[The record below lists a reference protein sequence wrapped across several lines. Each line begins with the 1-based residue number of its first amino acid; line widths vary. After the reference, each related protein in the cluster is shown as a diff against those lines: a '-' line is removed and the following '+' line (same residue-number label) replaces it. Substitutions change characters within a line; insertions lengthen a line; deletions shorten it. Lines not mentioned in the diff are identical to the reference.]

1 MRPSPSGPAPSSR
14 NDSEEGRAPHSSRNN
29 SEEGRAQISDNASPH
44 SSRNDSEEPRTPPSS
59 RKNGNASVW
68 SKYVAN
74 HQGKRLFDLGDIACA
89 WGALFAGCSFYAG
102 YPITPASEIAE
113 FLSKELPRAGG
124 RFIQMEDE
132 IASMAAVVGAA
143 WAGGRAMTAT
153 SGPGFSLM
161 QENIGYAIMTETP
174 CVVVDVQRSGPSTG
188 QATKPAQGDMM
199 QARWG
204 THGDHEMV
212 ALCPNSAQE
221 CFDLTVRAFDIAFA
235 LRLPVLVMMDGEVG
249 HLRETFDIRVPT
261 GMTALPAPPDPSGF
275 PPFGG
280 DPVPPHVLFGEGRFL
295 HVTGSTHKPDGMR
308 DVTTPS
314 VHDELVRRLCR
325 KVDQNRRLLK
335 DVEKDLPA
343 ESRTVVLCYGAPSR
357 PALAAVDEARK
368 RGRKVGILRLRT
380 VWPFP
385 GDELEALPESVR
397 TVLVPEMNLGQLSR
411 EAERYTDRK
420 VECISKIGGV
430 THTRREILSRIEEAP

>member
-1 MRPSPSGPAPSSR
+1 MKTGLHPLLARQQ
-14 NDSEEGRAPHSSRNN
+14 GR
-29 SEEGRAQISDNASPH
+29 
-44 SSRNDSEEPRTPPSS
+44 
-59 RKNGNASVW
+59 
-68 SKYVAN
+68 
-74 HQGKRLFDLGDIACA
+74 RLFDLGDIACA
-89 WGALFAGCSFYAG
+89 WGALYAGCSFYAG

-113 FLSKELPRAGG
+113 FLSKELPRTGG

-132 IASMAAVVGAA
+132 IASMAAVIGAA

-161 QENIGYAIMTETP
+161 QENIGYALMTETP

-235 LRLPVLVMMDGEVG
+235 LRQPVLLMLDGEIG
-249 HLRETFDIRVPT
+249 HLRETFDLRLPQ
-261 GMTALPAPPDPSGF
+261 GMTALPPPPVHHDL

-280 DPVPPHVLFGEGRFL
+280 NPVPPLVLFGQGLDL

-308 DVTTPS
+308 DVTTPE
-314 VHDELVRRLCR
+314 VHDQLVRRLCR
-325 KVDQNRRLLK
+325 KVVENQNLLK
-335 DVEKDLPA
+335 DVEKDIPGDA
-343 ESRTVVLCYGAPSR
+343 KTVVLCYGAPSR
-357 PALAAVDEARK
+357 PALAAVEQARREGLK
-368 RGRKVGILRLRT
+368 AGILRLRT
-380 VWPFP
+380 AWPFP
-385 GDELEALPESVR
+385 GDELAALPDSVG
-397 TVLVPEMNLGQLSR
+397 TVIVPEMNLGQMSR
-411 EAERYTDRK
+411 EAERYTRK
-420 VECISKIGGV
+420 KVVCVSKIGGV
-430 THTRREILSRIEEAP
+430 THTTREILSRIREVG

>member
-1 MRPSPSGPAPSSR
+1 MKAEGEAGPSSR
-14 NDSEEGRAPHSSRNN
+14 TNRN
-29 SEEGRAQISDNASPH
+29 SAIWQ
-44 SSRNDSEEPRTPPSS
+44 
-59 RKNGNASVW
+59 
-68 SKYVAN
+68 KYVAQ
-74 HQGKRLFDLGDIACA
+74 HEGRRLFDLGDIACS

-132 IASMAAVVGAA
+132 IASMAAIIGAA

-161 QENIGYAIMTETP
+161 QENIGYAVMTETP

-235 LRLPVLVMMDGEVG
+235 LRQPVLVMMDGEIG
-249 HLRETFDIRVPT
+249 HLRETFDLRFPR
-261 GMTALPAPPDPSGF
+261 GMTELPPLPTHHDL

-280 DPVPPHVLFGEGRFL
+280 NPVPPMVLFGEGRFL
-295 HVTGSTHKPDGMR
+295 HVTGSTHRPDGMR
-308 DVTTPS
+308 DVTTPA

-325 KVDQNRRLLK
+325 KVEQNRQLLK
-335 DVEKDLPA
+335 DVEKDIPA
-343 ESRTVVLCYGAPSR
+343 DARTVVLCYGAPSR
-357 PALAAVDEARK
+357 PALAAVEQAR
-368 RGRKVGILRLRT
+368 REGLKVGILRLRA

-385 GDELEALPESVR
+385 GDELEALPDSVR
-397 TVLVPEMNLGQLSR
+397 TVLVPEMNLGQMSR
-411 EAERYTDRK
+411 EAERYTNMK
-420 VECISKIGGV
+420 VECLSKIGGV
-430 THTRREILSRIEEAP
+430 THTTREILSKLREVA

>member
-1 MRPSPSGPAPSSR
+1 MH
-14 NDSEEGRAPHSSRNN
+14 EGR
-29 SEEGRAQISDNASPH
+29 
-44 SSRNDSEEPRTPPSS
+44 
-59 RKNGNASVW
+59 
-68 SKYVAN
+68 
-74 HQGKRLFDLGDIACA
+74 RLFDLGDIASA
-89 WGALFAGCSFYAG
+89 WGALYAGCSFYAG

-132 IASMAAVVGAA
+132 IASMAAVIGAA
-143 WAGGRAMTAT
+143 WAGGRSMTAT

-161 QENIGYAIMTETP
+161 QENLGYALMTETP

-221 CFDLTVRAFDIAFA
+221 CFDLTVRAFDIAYA
-235 LRLPVLVMMDGEVG
+235 LRQPVLLMLDGEVG
-249 HLRETFDIRVPT
+249 HLRETFDLRIPL
-261 GMTALPAPPDPSGF
+261 GMTALLEPPAPRDL

-280 DPVPPHVLFGEGRFL
+280 NPVPPLVHFGEGRFL
-295 HVTGSTHKPDGMR
+295 HVTGSSHRPDGTR
-308 DVTTPS
+308 DVTSPE

-325 KVDQNRRLLK
+325 KVEQNRPLLK
-335 DVEKDLPA
+335 DVEKDVPGDS
-343 ESRTVVLCYGAPSR
+343 ETVVLCYGAPSR
-357 PALAAVDEARK
+357 PALAALGEAR
-368 RGRKVGILRLRT
+368 RQGLRVGLLRLRT

-385 GDELEALPESVR
+385 GDELAALPERVR
-397 TVLVPEMNLGQLSR
+397 TVLVPEMNLGQISR
-411 EAERYTDRK
+411 EAERYTQKR
-420 VECISKIGGV
+420 VVCLSKIGGV
-430 THTRREILSRIEEAP
+430 THTMREILSKIREVA

>member
-1 MRPSPSGPAPSSR
+1 MKPASIEAPPSSR
-14 NDSEEGRAPHSSRNN
+14 NDSEEMRPAN
-29 SEEGRAQISDNASPH
+29 
-44 SSRNDSEEPRTPPSS
+44 SSRNDGEEGRGQNSS
-59 RKNGNASVW
+59 RKNRNEAIW
-68 SKYVAN
+68 QKYIAQHN
-74 HQGKRLFDLGDIACA
+74 GRRLFDLGDIACA
-89 WGALFAGCSFYAG
+89 WGALYAGCTFYAG

-143 WAGGRAMTAT
+143 WAGARSMTAT

-161 QENIGYAIMTETP
+161 QENLGYAMMTETP

-204 THGDHEMV
+204 THGDHESV

-221 CFDLTVRAFDIAFA
+221 CFDLTVRAFDIAHA
-235 LRLPVLVMMDGEVG
+235 LRMPVLVMMDGEVG
-249 HLRETFDIRVPT
+249 HLRETFDLRAPE
-261 GMTALPAPPDPSGF
+261 GMTALPAPPDPHDF

-280 DPVPPHVLFGEGRFL
+280 NPVPPAVLFGEGRFL

-325 KVDQNRRLLK
+325 KVEQNRHLLK
-335 DVEKDLPA
+335 DVEKDVPA
-343 ESRTVVLCYGAPSR
+343 GSKTVVLCYGAPSR
-357 PALAAVDEARK
+357 PALAAVQEARK
-368 RGRKVGILRLRT
+368 AGRNVGILRLRT

-385 GDELEALPESVR
+385 GDELEGLPGSVG

-411 EAERYTDRK
+411 EAERCTDAK
-420 VECISKIGGV
+420 VRCLSKIGGV
-430 THTRREILSRIEEAP
+430 THTKREILAAIEEAP